1 MRPNRL
7 GICALPNQ
15 ISAAADAGFDY
26 VEMDLNRI
34 LCMGEAAYREMAAV
48 MQDRNIYAEVVSGML
63 PAGVSIVGENV
74 SAQALHHALDRSFET
89 ARALGAELII
99 FDCPDARRLPP
110 DFDPAM
116 AWRQL
121 GNLVRILQSYAVN
134 FNIRTA
140 LLPLRRGAADLMNY
154 VSEATLISAILR
166 LDRIGVAA
174 SSYNMAMEAESLSS
188 LKRTGSLLWHM
199 RVSNAIG
206 CRLPK
211 AGDREDYVGIFRAL
225 RDIGYSG
232 RISCEGDC
240 LSFAP
245 AAKSAFECIQTA
257 YKLVH
262 P

>member
-1 MRPNRL
+1 MQANRL

-26 VEMDLNRI
+26 VEMDLNHI
-34 LCMGEAAYREMAAV
+34 LCMDEKGYREMAAV

-63 PAGVSIVGENV
+63 PSGVPILGNNV
-74 SAQALHHALDRSFET
+74 SAQNLHRALDRSFET
-89 ARALGAELII
+89 AQALGAELILL
-99 FDCPDARRLPP
+99 DCADARKLPA

-121 GNLVRILQSYAVN
+121 GNLVRIVQSYAVN
-134 FNIRTA
+134 FNIRAA

-174 SSYNMAMEAESLSS
+174 SSYNMAMEAESHSS

-206 CRLPK
+206 CHLPK
-211 AGDREDYVGIFRAL
+211 PGDHEDYCGLFKTL
-225 RDIGYSG
+225 REMGYAG

-240 LSFAP
+240 LSFGIG
-245 AAKSAFECIQTA
+245 AANAFNCIRSAYQ
-257 YKLVH
+257 LVN